1 MRGALVNLT
10 DLLDLLGA
18 LLMIAGAA
26 FGVALLVGV
35 WAALLAAG
43 LLVIGLS
50 ALVGR
55 LGKGGAE

>member
-1 MRGALVNLT
+1 MNLT